1 MKFQFNRKKAIKI
14 TAIVL
19 ASILALLLVLVI
31 TLPFIIKAGIQT
43 VGSDIAGVPITVKN
57 ISLNLL
63 TGTLEIHDL
72 LVGNP
77 KGYST
82 PHAFKLGKFH
92 ASLKPSSLL
101 SRKLLITRIEIR
113 AVELNYEIYL
123 LNNNISDIQA
133 NVNRSLGLENNGK
146 TAPAKPEEPKAK
158 ESGGKVLQIDSL
170 ELSDITVWVTVKGVR
185 AGVPLMAPPV
195 SLHDLGTGPDGI
207 TPAAVVNDVLISLL
221 TSLGKMVGTDIA
233 GKAIGDAASSAGKA
247 LDDTASSAGKTVG
260 DAASS
265 LGGALKGLIGKDKK

>member
-133 NVNRSLGLENNGK
+133 NVNRSLKLEEK
-146 TAPAKPEEPKAK
+146 TVPAKPEEPKAK

-170 ELSDITVWVTVKGVR
+170 ELSDITVWVTVKGAR

-195 SLHDLGTGPDGI
+195 SLHNLGTGPDGI

-221 TSLGKMVGTDIA
+221 TSLGKMVGADIA

-247 LDDTASSAGKTVG
+247 LDDTASSAGQAVG